1 MNEAQLKR
9 LKENPVIRERFQ
21 FKDLPY
27 FKRVVLFRRRIMVLT
42 MLTDG
47 LPKLL
52 AVLFVYLP
60 TFLLPLK

>member
-21 FKDLPY
+21 FKICHILSGL
-27 FKRVVLFRRRIMVLT
+27 FLFRRRIMVLT
-42 MLTDG
+42 TLTDG

-52 AVLFVYLP
+52 AVLFVYP
-60 TFLLPLK
+60 PIFLLQLK

>member
-52 AVLFVYLP
+52 AVLFAYQP
-60 TFLLPLK
+60 TFYCR

>member
-21 FKDLPY
+21 FKDLPI

-60 TFLLPLK
+60 TFYCR